1 MNSHLRRIVFA
12 TAFLFLSA
20 VCFHSTMIGK
30 GTSSPK
36 GGLAGVIADPSGA
49 VIPHAKVT
57 VSGQTDTRWVTT
69 NDDGRFGAGD
79 LTPGLYLVTVER
91 EGFSSTI
98 ATNIEVVIGRNSSL
112 NLTMKPGASAETV
125 EVDDRSHG
133 AVGRTASNFGLDL
146 HTSYP
151 VPAGKKFKLILSFD
165 VFNVTKPLQFQR
177 ARIGCSLSDE
187 WRHAGGRRRGEDDGS
202 RTIRSFAKE

>member
-1 MNSHLRRIVFA
+1 
-12 TAFLFLSA
+12 
-20 VCFHSTMIGK
+20 MIGK

-98 ATNIEVVIGRNSSL
+98 AATERW
-112 NLTMKPGASAETV
+112 V
-125 EVDDRSHG
+125 EQHQI
-133 AVGRTASNFGLDL
+133 LDL
-146 HTSYP
+146 IFTP
-151 VPAGKKFKLILSFD
+151 RIR
-165 VFNVTKPLQFQR
+165 FQR
-177 ARIGCSLSDE
+177 VKSS
-187 WRHAGGRRRGEDDGS
+187 S
-202 RTIRSFAKE
+202 